1 VVPLAISV
9 VARAA
14 NLNGIASAT
23 VPKHEQALA
32 GVIKVEIEIVGGEGG
47 IRFE

>member
-1 VVPLAISV
+1 MVPLTIGEIAGG
-9 VARAA
+9 A

-23 VPKHEQALA
+23 VPKHEQANA
-32 GVIKVEIEIVGGEGG
+32 SVIKVEIEIVRGEGG